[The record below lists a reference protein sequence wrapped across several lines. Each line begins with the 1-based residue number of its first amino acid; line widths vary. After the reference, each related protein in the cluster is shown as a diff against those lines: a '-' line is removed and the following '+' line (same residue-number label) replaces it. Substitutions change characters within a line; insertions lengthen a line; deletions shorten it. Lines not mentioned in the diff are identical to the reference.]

1 MRIYAVADIHGKSR
15 RLDRIRKNIESYT
28 PDLLVAAG
36 DMTKYFNPDPAIAE
50 LNRLPVPVLALRG
63 NSDRK
68 RVEHLINGSTN
79 IGSLHLQRH
88 EKDGICL
95 AGIGGTI
102 PIPFRT
108 RVAFKEKPLVR
119 RLSEIAQNADVLV
132 AHPPPYGFVD
142 LVAGRAH
149 AGWKRLTVLMA
160 ELEPALIICG
170 HIHES
175 AGFAWTGR
183 TMVVNCAMGSGRGGA
198 VIDLEKGDTPEVRM
212 I

>member
-15 RLDRIRKNIESYT
+15 RIDRIRENIST
-28 PDLLVAAG
+28 HAPDLLVAAG
-36 DMTKYFNPDPAIAE
+36 DITKYFNPGPAIAE
-50 LNRLPVPVLALRG
+50 LDRLPVPVLALRG

-68 RVEHLINGSTN
+68 QVEHLIHASAN

-88 EKDGICL
+88 EMGGIGI

-102 PIPFRT
+102 PLPFRT
-108 RVAFKEKPLVR
+108 RVAFKETSLVR
-119 RLSEIAQNADVLV
+119 RLAEIAQNTEVLV
-132 AHPPPYGFVD
+132 AHPPPYGFLD

-149 AGWKRLTVLMA
+149 AGWKRLTGLMTD
-160 ELEPALIICG
+160 LQPVLIICG

-175 AGFAWTGR
+175 AGFALTGR
-183 TMVVNCAMGSGRGGA
+183 TMVVNCAMGGGRNGA
-198 VIDLEKGDTPEVRM
+198 LIDLEKGTIPEVRM